1 MHFLLL
7 IFFFLI
13 SLLHVSNQHSLNS
26 LKKHLAV
33 TVMQRRNFLS
43 VVDDYFV
50 FFGCFHPATAER
62 ITKWWNLS
70 SPVSAMRAAQTKL
83 PLRRRRRVMKLHL
96 KLWLII
102 VVVSSAA
109 SLRWRELIK
118 CKAFV
123 GDCVVHVSIVHSSHL
138 ICGRFTER
146 TETHSV
152 VVKH

>member
-1 MHFLLL
+1 MFQ
-7 IFFFLI
+7 I
-13 SLLHVSNQHSLNS
+13 NTLNS

-33 TVMQRRNFLS
+33 IVMQWRNFLR
-43 VVDDYFV
+43 VWLMIILFFLDV
-50 FFGCFHPATAER
+50 FTRQQPNASPR
-62 ITKWWNLS
+62 NLS
-70 SPVSAMRAAQTKL
+70 SPVSAMRTAQTKL
-83 PLRRRRRVMKLHL
+83 PLRRRRRVMKPHL

-109 SLRWRELIK
+109 SLRRRELIK

-123 GDCVVHVSIVHSSHL
+123 GDCVVHFSIVHSSHL